1 MNRGVILI
9 GAGVGIG
16 LLAKHLM
23 ANKDEIGKI
32 EDYRFPSSGKIDRYW
47 GDVKPINYTGRTVQ
61 YQSFHMSPEA
71 GAKRFN
77 LRGIEFGNW
86 MNQKDRAS
94 HFAAGMEGLNDLASV
109 LRKKPSQLGFNR
121 KLAIAFGAR
130 GNPRTAAHYETGSWV
145 INQTKENGKFGSL
158 AHEYGHFID
167 NIVGSRYHN
176 SKLAYGAGNGIRAT
190 TDEDLL
196 NSGSILAEYEKLFDI
211 LYWTKDGKPTSFY
224 RQQNARTHY
233 YKLRVEVWA
242 RTFEVYCTI
251 RMAELGI
258 TNRYLQKAHS
268 SAWPPK
274 ELVAKAIPHI
284 EKIIRYAFG

>member
-16 LLAKHLM
+16 LLARHL
-23 ANKDEIGKI
+23 ADRHEIGKI
-32 EDYRFPSSGKIDRYW
+32 EDFRFPSRGKIDRFW
-47 GDVKPINYTGRTVQ
+47 GDVKPENYTGRKVD
-61 YQSFHMSPEA
+61 YQAYHMSPEL

-94 HFAAGMEGLNDLASV
+94 HFAAGMEGLNDLALV

-145 INQTKENGKFGSL
+145 INQTKENGKYGSL
-158 AHEYGHFID
+158 AHEFGHFLD
-167 NIVGSRYHN
+167 NVVGSKYHN
-176 SKLAYGAGNGIRAT
+176 SKVAYGAGNGIRST

-196 NSGSILAEYEKLFDI
+196 KSNSILAEYEKVFDI
-211 LYWTKDGKPTSFY
+211 LYRTKDGKPTSY
-224 RQQNARTHY
+224 AKAQSTRTHY
-233 YKLRVEVWA
+233 YRLRVEVWA

-258 TNRYLQKAHS
+258 KNSYLQKTFAEQ
-268 SAWPPK
+268 WPPR
-274 ELVAKAIPHI
+274 ELVTKAIPHI
-284 EKIIRYAFG
+284 EKIIRYAFGS